1 MSIPLIVIFS
11 LAFPLIWTFAFI
23 DRQSLHQA
31 AKLKE
36 SIGEI
41 LIFIGEWENDRL
53 NLNRILLLKS
63 YPPNL
68 SNRLRLI
75 RGYTI
80 VRFTMGLPRKS
91 NLQTAIN
98 RIQQFY
104 ECIWESTPGFR
115 VQADA
120 LAQEIK
126 TLLK

>member
-1 MSIPLIVIFS
+1 
-11 LAFPLIWTFAFI
+11 
-23 DRQSLHQA
+23 
-31 AKLKE
+31 
-36 SIGEI
+36 
-41 LIFIGEWENDRL
+41 
-53 NLNRILLLKS
+53 
-63 YPPNL
+63 
-68 SNRLRLI
+68 
-75 RGYTI
+75 
-80 VRFTMGLPRKS
+80 MGLPRKS